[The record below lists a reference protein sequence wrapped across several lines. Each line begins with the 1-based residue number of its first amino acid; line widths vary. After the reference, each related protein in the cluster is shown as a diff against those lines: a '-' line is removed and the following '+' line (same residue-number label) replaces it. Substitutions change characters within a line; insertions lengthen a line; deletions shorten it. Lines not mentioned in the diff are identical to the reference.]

1 MGIRKIRFARR
12 AALFATFVAFALAT
26 GVLPSPAAAKNGGGH
41 RGGGHQVKV
50 NKGGQH
56 AKLPKGGG
64 RVKLHKGG
72 GRVKLHKGG
81 RRAKLHKGGGRAYR
95 RGHRAYRGG
104 NYYAGLFGSL
114 LGYRPYYARGAYYA
128 PRRRAYVPRFRPDRR
143 YYKPSAHR
151 GYGRACH
158 TVSKIGY
165 GDYGRK
171 AKIGGTMCY
180 DSYGNS
186 YIVKGSRY
194 VIHYY

>member
-1 MGIRKIRFARR
+1 MGIRKIHFARR

-26 GVLPSPAAAKNGGGH
+26 GALPSPAAAKPGSGH
-41 RGGGHQVKV
+41 RGGGHS
-50 NKGGQH
+50 
-56 AKLPKGGG
+56 
-64 RVKLHKGG
+64 VKLHKGG
-72 GRVKLHKGG
+72 HQ
-81 RRAKLHKGGGRAYR
+81 AYR
-95 RGHRAYRGG
+95 RG
-104 NYYAGLFGSL
+104 NLYAGLFGSL

-128 PRRRAYVPRFRPDRR
+128 PRRRAYVPQYRPGPP
-143 YYKPSAHR
+143 YYKPSAYR

-165 GDYGRK
+165 DDYGRK

-186 YIVKGSRY
+186 YVVKGSRY

>member
-1 MGIRKIRFARR
+1 MGIRKIHFARR

-26 GVLPSPAAAKNGGGH
+26 GALPSPADAKPGSGH

-50 NKGGQH
+50 
-56 AKLPKGGG
+56 
-64 RVKLHKGG
+64 HKGG
-72 GRVKLHKGG
+72 NY
-81 RRAKLHKGGGRAYR
+81 AYR
-95 RGHRAYRGG
+95 RGHKAYRRG
-104 NYYAGLFGSL
+104 NNYAGLFGAL
-114 LGYRPYYARGAYYA
+114 LGYGPNYARRAYYA
-128 PRRRAYVPRFRPDRR
+128 PRRRAYAPQYRPAHP
-143 YYKPSAHR
+143 YYKPSAYR

-165 GDYGRK
+165 DDYGRK

-186 YIVKGSRY
+186 YVVKGSRY

>member
-1 MGIRKIRFARR
+1 MGIRKIHFARR

-26 GVLPSPAAAKNGGGH
+26 GTLPSPAAAKNGGGH

-50 NKGGQH
+50 QKGGHQ
-56 AKLPKGGG
+56 AS
-64 RVKLHKGG
+64 R
-72 GRVKLHKGG
+72 GG
-81 RRAKLHKGGGRAYR
+81 RRAYR
-95 RGHRAYRGG
+95 GGHRAYRGG
-104 NYYAGLFGSL
+104 HRAYRGGQRAYRGRHRTYRRGHNYAGVFGYL
-114 LGYRPYYARGAYYA
+114 LGYRP
-128 PRRRAYVPRFRPDRR
+128 

-158 TVSKIGY
+158 TVDKIGY
-165 GDYGRK
+165 DDYGRK

-186 YIVKGSRY
+186 YVVKGSRY

>member
-1 MGIRKIRFARR
+1 MGIRKIHFARR

-26 GVLPSPAAAKNGGGH
+26 GALPSPAAAKPGGGH
-41 RGGGHQVKV
+41 RGGGHSVKV
-50 NKGGQH
+50 
-56 AKLPKGGG
+56 
-64 RVKLHKGG
+64 HKGG
-72 GRVKLHKGG
+72 HQ
-81 RRAKLHKGGGRAYR
+81 AYR
-95 RGHRAYRGG
+95 RGHQTYRRG
-104 NYYAGLFGSL
+104 NHYAGVFGYF

-128 PRRRAYVPRFRPDRR
+128 PGRHAYVPRFRTNYP

-165 GDYGRK
+165 DGYGRK
-171 AKIGGTMCY
+171 AKIGGTLCY

>member
-26 GVLPSPAAAKNGGGH
+26 GALPSPAAAKNGGGH
-41 RGGGHQVKV
+41 RGGGQQVKV
-50 NKGGQH
+50 QKGGHQ
-56 AKLPKGGG
+56 AS
-64 RVKLHKGG
+64 
-72 GRVKLHKGG
+72 
-81 RRAKLHKGGGRAYR
+81 R

-104 NYYAGLFGSL
+104 HRAYRGGQRAYRGRHRTYRRGHNYAGVFGYL
-114 LGYRPYYARGAYYA
+114 LGYRPYYPYYA
-128 PRRRAYVPRFRPDRR
+128 PQRHAYVPRFRPGRP

-158 TVSKIGY
+158 TVDKIGY
-165 GDYGRK
+165 DDYGRK

-180 DSYGNS
+180 NSYGNS

-194 VIHYY
+194 VIH

>member
-41 RGGGHQVKV
+41 RGGGH
-50 NKGGQH
+50 H
-56 AKLPKGGG
+56 
-64 RVKLHKGG
+64 VKLHKGG
-72 GRVKLHKGG
+72 HH
-81 RRAKLHKGGGRAYR
+81 AFR
-95 RGHRAYRGG
+95 RGHRADRRGHRAFRRG
-104 NYYAGLFGSL
+104 HHYAGVFGYL

-128 PRRRAYVPRFRPDRR
+128 PGRRAYVPRFRPGHP

-165 GDYGRK
+165 DDYGRK

-186 YIVKGSRY
+186 YVVKGSRY